1 MRPARGSTKLRVN
14 HARKFASTSA
24 PTRLTSRAAALRPR
38 AFLEERASACPGR
51 VPTFPER
58 PTPFPPEIST
68 VFAMTEK
75 IIPSPVRSVNEIL
88 LRNILLVLISAKKF
102 PEGGDYGGFEDD

>member
-1 MRPARGSTKLRVN
+1 MRPARESTKLRVS

-24 PTRLTSRAAALRPR
+24 PTRLTSCTPALRPR

-51 VPTFPER
+51 VAACSSR
-58 PTPFPPEIST
+58 PTPFLPEIFT

-88 LRNILLVLISAKKF
+88 LRNIFYISF
-102 PEGGDYGGFEDD
+102 LREWPWGRMVDLRWI

>member
-24 PTRLTSRAAALRPR
+24 PTRLTSCTAALRPR
-38 AFLEERASACPGR
+38 AFLEERAPACSGR

-58 PTPFPPEIST
+58 PTPFPPEIFT

-75 IIPSPVRSVNEIL
+75 IIPSPVRSVNEI
-88 LRNILLVLISAKKF
+88 
-102 PEGGDYGGFEDD
+102 